1 MTEFFALSQFFHI
14 SYRNDS
20 INNAKNLVQIK
31 CNKMELK
38 LLAHLFLLQNK
49 SFRLIFFF
57 FFKEKTN
64 KWSLI
69 KKGLLI
75 M

>member
-20 INNAKNLVQIK
+20 INNAKNQVQIK
-31 CNKMELK
+31 SNKMELK

-57 FFKEKTN
+57 FKEKTN

-75 M
+75 V